1 MTIGP
6 IIGGD
11 PMQPA
16 KKYHDSLIK
25 ALKDPSEAAEYI
37 NAAIE
42 EDDLDTLLLALRDVA
57 DAQGMSV
64 ISRRAK
70 LNRVSLYKMLS
81 HRGNP
86 HLESVMH
93 LLHAAGLK
101 LSVGVRASA

>member
-1 MTIGP
+1 MK
-6 IIGGD
+6 
-11 PMQPA
+11 PA
-16 KKYHDSLIK
+16 KNYRDSLRK
-25 ALKDPSEAAEYI
+25 TLKDPAEAAEYI

-42 EDDLDTLLLALRDVA
+42 ENDLDTFLLALRDVA
-57 DAQGMSV
+57 EAQGMAA

-93 LLHAAGLK
+93 LLQAAGLR
-101 LSVGVRASA
+101 LSVAVTPAVAAR